1 MASGRELV
9 CEKVTGALLRALNAA
24 DDDDDAAAAAVDGD
38 DDDDDDDDDSW
49 FEKVLLGA
57 LVDAHGLHPPQRA
70 AFPFL
75 RNQEKYYKKC

>member
-1 MASGRELV
+1 MLV
-9 CEKVTGALLRALNAA
+9 REKVTGALIRALNAA
-24 DDDDDAAAAAVDGD
+24 DADDDDDG

-57 LVDAHGLHPPQRA
+57 LVDVHGLHPPQRA

>member
-9 CEKVTGALLRALNAA
+9 REKVTGALLRALNAA
-24 DDDDDAAAAAVDGD
+24 AAAAD
-38 DDDDDDDDDSW
+38 DDDDDDGSW

>member
-9 CEKVTGALLRALNAA
+9 REKVTDALLRALNAA
-24 DDDDDAAAAAVDGD
+24 DG
-38 DDDDDDDDDSW
+38 DDDDDDSW

>member
-1 MASGRELV
+1 MASGRELLR
-9 CEKVTGALLRALNAA
+9 EKLTGALIRSLNAA
-24 DDDDDAAAAAVDGD
+24 DA

>member
-9 CEKVTGALLRALNAA
+9 REKVTGALIRALNAA
-24 DDDDDAAAAAVDGD
+24 DA
-38 DDDDDDDDDSW
+38 DDDDDDDDSW

-75 RNQEKYYKKC
+75 RNQEKYYKKY